1 MKTTDYLIV
10 EDSVEK
16 CWSEPIL
23 CPPGQHDSLSSG
35 GNHAVTLIN
44 I

>member
-1 MKTTDYLIV
+1 MTIDYLMA

-16 CWSEPIL
+16 RWSEPIPL
-23 CPPGQHDSLSSG
+23 PPGQHKPLSSG